1 MSYARKGEDSDVYV
15 VGTGYGIE
23 CVNCFLK
30 PRYKFGT
37 GMCDMHLST
46 VCQTP
51 DHMLTHLAKHR
62 SRGHKVP
69 ESAMKR
75 LQLEADQKYK
85 SWRKP
90 PKSYK
95 KWAKKAC
102 VPNPNEA
109 FRR

>member
-23 CVNCFLK
+23 CINCLLK
-30 PRYKFGT
+30 PRYRFGT

-51 DHMLTHLAKHR
+51 DHMLAHLVKHR

-75 LQLEADQKYK
+75 LRLEADQKYK
-85 SWRKP
+85 NWHKP
-90 PKSYK
+90 PKSYRK
-95 KWAKKAC
+95 LKRAML
-102 VPNPNEA
+102 NPNEA
-109 FRR
+109 FKNG